1 MIRAICTI
9 LLLTIAMPAWAEK
22 LTLASTYD
30 EVATNPNGSKYTGT
44 ATVEVISDTTF
55 LIKWK
60 IGSTTYSGFGMRM
73 NDTLAAT
80 YLVNGEPGL
89 IIYQVGD
96 NGVLSGLWAI
106 RGQTAT
112 APIASPHATDARWRF
127 GITGPDW
134 PARTGAAGG
143 CRVRWHDRAR
153 PGRSSCR

>member
-30 EVATNPNGSKYTGT
+30 EVGTNPNGSKYTGT

-106 RGQTAT
+106 RGQNGNG
-112 APIASPHATDARWRF
+112 TDRLTPRN
-127 GITGPDW
+127 
-134 PARTGAAGG
+134 
-143 CRVRWHDRAR
+143 
-153 PGRSSCR
+153 

>member
-22 LTLASTYD
+22 LTLASTY
-30 EVATNPNGSKYTGT
+30 EVGTNPNGSKYTGT

-80 YLVNGEPGL
+80 YMVNGEPGL

-106 RGQTAT
+106 SGQNGNG
-112 APIASPHATDARWRF
+112 TDRLTPRN
-127 GITGPDW
+127 
-134 PARTGAAGG
+134 
-143 CRVRWHDRAR
+143 
-153 PGRSSCR
+153 